1 MVRSELVALL
11 AKENPELSAQEIE
24 KIVDLFF
31 EAIVDQLAAGGR
43 VELRGFGA
51 FSTRLHAARTGRNPR
66 SGAAVP
72 VPAKRSVHFKP
83 GKAMREGLIA
93 AAAGMTKAVPS
104 SAAASSTASAEA
116 RAA

>member
-1 MVRSELVALL
+1 
-11 AKENPELSAQEIE
+11 
-24 KIVDLFF
+24 
-31 EAIVDQLAAGGR
+31 
-43 VELRGFGA
+43 
-51 FSTRLHAARTGRNPR
+51 
-66 SGAAVP
+66 
-72 VPAKRSVHFKP
+72 VHFKP